1 MGKGR
6 EISQMWRVAQRA
18 KCTRFVVDVSG
29 RCADKKRDVET
40 SVLTFIYIRDQSFNN
55 WADFKFFYQTLD
67 PVKF

>member
-1 MGKGR
+1 MRKGI
-6 EISQMWRVAQRA
+6 EISQMRKVAQWA
-18 KCTRFVVDVSG
+18 NSTRFVVDVS
-29 RCADKKRDVET
+29 RKCAEKKRDVET